1 MSTQMSKARA
11 ALLVGAPRRSTAPAF
26 FSPTLLI
33 GIAGLGLALAG
44 CGGEPAAEPAMP
56 TYRWQPDPRAPSAW
70 PPPSET
76 GKASYYADSLAGN
89 PTASGEIYDPRA
101 LTAAHRKLP
110 FGTLID
116 VRTMD
121 GRRTV
126 RVRVNDRGPWVEG
139 RVVDLSRAAAEQL
152 DMIRAGVIAVNL
164 YVVPVPPAPGGR

>member
-1 MSTQMSKARA
+1 MPMSKAISAHLDGVLPTLTVSLR
-11 ALLVGAPRRSTAPAF
+11 GAPMAWPS
-26 FSPTLLI
+26 
-33 GIAGLGLALAG
+33 IAGLVLALVS
-44 CGGEPAAEPAMP
+44 CGGEPAPQPVVPA
-56 TYRWQPDPRAPSAW
+56 YRWQPQPGAAAAW

-89 PTASGEIYDPRA
+89 STASGEPYDPRA

-116 VRTMD
+116 VTTPD
-121 GRRTV
+121 HRRRV

-152 DMIRAGVIAVNL
+152 DMIAAGVIEVNL
-164 YVVPVPPAPGGR
+164 YVLPKPAAAPAR

>member
-1 MSTQMSKARA
+1 MA
-11 ALLVGAPRRSTAPAF
+11 ALV
-26 FSPTLLI
+26 
-33 GIAGLGLALAG
+33 LALAG
-44 CGGEPAAEPAMP
+44 CGGEPAPEPAAP
-56 TYRWQPDPRAPSAW
+56 AYGWPPDPRAVTAW
-70 PPPSET
+70 PPPSEI

-89 PTASGEIYDPRA
+89 RTASGEPYDPRA

-110 FGTLID
+110 FGTIID

-152 DMIRAGVIAVNL
+152 DMIRAGVVAVNV
-164 YVVPVPPAPGGR
+164 YVVSVPPAPAAR

>member
-1 MSTQMSKARA
+1 MA
-11 ALLVGAPRRSTAPAF
+11 ALV
-26 FSPTLLI
+26 
-33 GIAGLGLALAG
+33 LALAG
-44 CGGEPAAEPAMP
+44 CGGEPAPEPAAP
-56 TYRWQPDPRAPSAW
+56 AYGWPSDPRAVTAW

-89 PTASGEIYDPRA
+89 RTASGEPYDPRA

-110 FGTLID
+110 FGTIIH
-116 VRTMD
+116 VRTTD

-152 DMIRAGVIAVNL
+152 DMIRAGVVAVNL
-164 YVVPVPPAPGGR
+164 YVVSMPQAPAGR